1 MREDELEKNL
11 QPFLAYLAQTP
22 VNELLNDYTYQLVFI
37 GHDQIYLAHVWLDK
51 SGVLQLLPSNV
62 AYSSHFFAGDALNA
76 VQIIGKAVEV
86 RHILNPAGSPE
97 STLPQNDPKVVPV

>member
-37 GHDQIYLAHVWLDK
+37 GHDLSK
-51 SGVLQLLPSNV
+51 STVAKLLST
-62 AYSSHFFAGDALNA
+62 ALDAL
-76 VQIIGKAVEV
+76 EV
-86 RHILNPAGSPE
+86 PDAAASMPGG
-97 STLPQNDPKVVPV
+97 V

>member
-37 GHDQIYLAHVWLDK
+37 GHDGSGGKRHCFKMLRTDNTAPDLD
-51 SGVLQLLPSNV
+51 
-62 AYSSHFFAGDALNA
+62 A
-76 VQIIGKAVEV
+76 VQLECV
-86 RHILNPAGSPE
+86 
-97 STLPQNDPKVVPV
+97 

>member
-37 GHDQIYLAHVWLDK
+37 RSIWRMCGLI
-51 SGVLQLLPSNV
+51 
-62 AYSSHFFAGDALNA
+62 
-76 VQIIGKAVEV
+76 KAEFCNCCHQTLRIV
-86 RHILNPAGSPE
+86 PTFSPV
-97 STLPQNDPKVVPV
+97 TH